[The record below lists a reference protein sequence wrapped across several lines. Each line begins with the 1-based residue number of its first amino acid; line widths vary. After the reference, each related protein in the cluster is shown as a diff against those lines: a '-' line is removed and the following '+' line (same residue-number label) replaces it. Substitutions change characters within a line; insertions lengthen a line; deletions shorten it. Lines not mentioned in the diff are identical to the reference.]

1 MGDYLSIYDGSD
13 IQSQQIS
20 KLDRRLNYDLNS
32 NKKSVSSSG
41 SHMLVQFVTDN
52 ELNLGGFS
60 AKIYYTPI
68 NPICKGWLNINSSYL
83 TSPDSP
89 TVDCSWVITK
99 SMGSTISI
107 QFHTFEVK

>member
-1 MGDYLSIYDGSD
+1 MGDYLSIYDGPD
-13 IQSQQIS
+13 IQSRQIS
-20 KLDRRLNYDLNS
+20 KLDRRLNYDLNP

-68 NPICKGWLNINSSYL
+68 NPICKDWLNINSSYL

>member
-20 KLDRRLNYDLNS
+20 KLDRRLNYDLNL